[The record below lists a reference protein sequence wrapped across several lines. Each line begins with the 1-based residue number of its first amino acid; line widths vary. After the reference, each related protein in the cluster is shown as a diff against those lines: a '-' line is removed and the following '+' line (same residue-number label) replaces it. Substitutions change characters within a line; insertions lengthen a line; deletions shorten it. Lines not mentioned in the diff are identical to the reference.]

1 MSINLLDLRHLRVG
15 TKEEIKAI
23 TNLRDGQFSL
33 CNENKTLYT
42 FVLDGEKYIIDNEK
56 VLASNA
62 SLKSRWVYANINVP
76 FGYSYSFDVTDW
88 EDSEDEYKLTIQDPD
103 KVVQTDKTIIQVYD
117 VLNTLVGVSDISKN
131 NEGLYVLTTCKDPDC
146 RFQGMAVILPTNKI

>member
-1 MSINLLDLRHLRVG
+1 M
-15 TKEEIKAI
+15 
-23 TNLRDGQFSL
+23 
-33 CNENKTLYT
+33 
-42 FVLDGEKYIIDNEK
+42 
-56 VLASNA
+56 
-62 SLKSRWVYANINVP
+62 
-76 FGYSYSFDVTDW
+76 TDW